1 MGNNDAK
8 EMLAVCKKEAV
19 KIEAELK
26 HLREVAELHEIAT
39 ENAARYAAV
48 IEKAKA
54 TLDEYV
60 DDDEYRE
67 CAPEDRWR
75 LYRDLDYL
83 LATVDMSILRERD
96 AEKWDEGAESVA
108 SVLDVT
114 HGVPNP
120 YREAE
125 TDGQGGDD

>member
-48 IEKAKA
+48 IADA
-54 TLDEYV
+54 
-60 DDDEYRE
+60 
-67 CAPEDRWR
+67 R
-75 LYRDLDYL
+75 LALEGSSGPSVEEAAL
-83 LATVDMSILRERD
+83 EILATADTDAVLRERD
-96 AEKWDEGAESVA
+96 AEKWDEGARAGWDACFAWESGKAEHSQPV
-108 SVLDVT
+108 
-114 HGVPNP
+114 NP
-120 YREAE
+120 YRE
-125 TDGQGGDD
+125 GD